1 MTKISNH
8 GCLVGYK
15 SDLFIEVNLSP
26 ALSIDVQTDLDVK
39 RPLLEDL
46 IDLIDLSK
54 TDAIQARKHAT
65 DKMSQP
71 LKTRDRRSSLSS
83 INSKKSLK
91 ISDNDTKYPEKQGL
105 WIKIYPY
112 DSYSQSQ
119 TSPVKIGDTAMKTL
133 VKNIKSSMI

>member
-1 MTKISNH
+1 M
-8 GCLVGYK
+8 
-15 SDLFIEVNLSP
+15 
-26 ALSIDVQTDLDVK
+26 K